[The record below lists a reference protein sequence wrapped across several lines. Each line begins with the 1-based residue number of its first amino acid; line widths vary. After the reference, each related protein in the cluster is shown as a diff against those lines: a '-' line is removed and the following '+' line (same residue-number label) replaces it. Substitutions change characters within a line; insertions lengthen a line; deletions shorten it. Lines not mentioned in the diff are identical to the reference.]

1 METTLVHPGKKSKAY
16 SEIQITLQAFF
27 PNTHFKMNFFNEEN
41 DQVIRIGYEDG
52 ASLTR
57 VKNAVRHF
65 NRPANP
71 SIRFPGIK
79 VEVKRAMKARTKNL
93 LLGEIKTIFNLKT
106 VPSETDWVSQVNSS
120 AGDYIHKIFAMRDF
134 E

>member
-1 METTLVHPGKKSKAY
+1 METALVHSEKKSKAY

-41 DQVIRIGYEDG
+41 CQVISIGYEDG

-71 SIRFPGIK
+71 SIRFQGIK
-79 VEVKRAMKARTKNL
+79 VEFARAMRARTKNL
-93 LLGEIKTIFNLKT
+93 LLCEIKTIFNLKT
-106 VPSETDWVSQVNSS
+106 VPKETDWISQVNSS
-120 AGDYIHKIFAMRDF
+120 AGDYIRKIFAMRDF
-134 E
+134 D